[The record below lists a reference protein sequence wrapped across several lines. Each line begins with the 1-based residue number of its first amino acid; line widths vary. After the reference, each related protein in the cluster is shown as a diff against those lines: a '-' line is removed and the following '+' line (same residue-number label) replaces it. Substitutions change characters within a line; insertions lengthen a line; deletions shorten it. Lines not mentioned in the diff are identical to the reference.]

1 LNREKI
7 HTLLSYT
14 IAFVWIAN
22 GLLCKVLDLVPRHQ
36 QIVARILGDVHS
48 RNLTMLIGFLEIGMA
63 VWILSNIKPR
73 FNALLQI
80 AIVGVMN
87 VVEYILA
94 PDLLLWGKM
103 NAFFAFLFILVIYV
117 NEFPLNKKNDS
128 TASA

>member
-1 LNREKI
+1 MNREKI

>member
-1 LNREKI
+1 MNREKI

-36 QIVARILGDVHS
+36 QIVARILGDAHS

-117 NEFPLNKKNDS
+117 NEFHLNKKNDS